1 MTVYDLVA
9 IVNLLEDWNNK
20 DYGFALYKEEFELLR
35 TANFKNTLVVVNACG
50 KERRV
55 LGEVK
60 DIVSL
65 EEYGKNPTVQVVGVV
80 NMDAYAKRH
89 KEEERINNIEKLKR
103 KIKKKIDK
111 EISKRKNIEYYENM
125 VKQYSDNETLGELV
139 KQLKELESEKE
150 K

>member
-1 MTVYDLVA
+1 MTGYDLVA

-60 DIVSL
+60 DI
-65 EEYGKNPTVQVVGVV
+65 
-80 NMDAYAKRH
+80 DAYAKRH

-125 VKQYSDNETLGELV
+125 VKQYSDNETLRELV